1 MKCSIW
7 LEEGVYNMDKAR
19 QVPAPIL
26 HKYFKKGHGKSN
38 GSIRV
43 RNEVKRFISF
53 GKHNLIE
60 VLSPELFDVIF
71 CRNVMIYFN
80 AGTKQKLIIKL
91 HNSLK
96 DGGFFI
102 IGAAEGLVG
111 LKHNFKYIEP
121 SIYKGQ
127 WLEIARLI
135 LRWRSNGG
143 NWPGNT

>member
-1 MKCSIW
+1 
-7 LEEGVYNMDKAR
+7 MDKAR

-26 HKYFKKGHGKSN
+26 HKYFQKGHGKSN

-71 CRNVMIYFN
+71 CRNIMIYFN

-91 HNSLK
+91 HNFLK
-96 DGGFFI
+96 DGGYFI

-121 SIYKGQ
+121 SIYKK
-127 WLEIARLI
+127 A
-135 LRWRSNGG
+135 NG
-143 NWPGNT
+143 

>member
-1 MKCSIW
+1 MIERGYRFDMFASDISDEM
-7 LEEGVYNMDKAR
+7 LNLARRGVYNMDKAR

-26 HKYFKKGHGKSN
+26 HKYFQKGHGKSN

-60 VLSPELFDVIF
+60 VLSPELFDAIF

-96 DGGFFI
+96 DGGYFI

-121 SIYKGQ
+121 SIYKK
-127 WLEIARLI
+127 A
-135 LRWRSNGG
+135 NG
-143 NWPGNT
+143 